1 VNGERPAAPGLAE
14 RPTGAFALPLRVY
27 YQHTDAGGVVYH
39 ARYLDFMEAAR
50 TELLHDLGFDLAEL
64 ATREHVLF
72 IVYRMEV
79 DYRRPAL
86 LDDRIEA
93 TAEIRRAGRARLEF
107 AQTVRRGAE
116 VLVEA
121 VVHVACMDARSHR
134 PVPLPERLRTT
145 IAPPAPRNPDP
156 PR

>member
-1 VNGERPAAPGLAE
+1 VNGERPDAPGLADG
-14 RPTGAFALPLRVY
+14 PMGTFALPLRVY

-50 TELLHDLGFDLAEL
+50 TELLHRLGFDLAEL
-64 ATREHVLF
+64 ARREHVLF

-93 TAEIRRAGRARLEF
+93 TAAIKVSGRARIEF
-107 AQTVRRGAE
+107 EQTVRRGND
-116 VLVEA
+116 VLVSA

-134 PVPLPERLRTT
+134 PVPLPERLRTMIKQHT
-145 IAPPAPRNPDP
+145 RTPT
-156 PR
+156 

>member
-14 RPTGAFALPLRVY
+14 GPPGTFALPLRVY

-50 TELLHDLGFDLAEL
+50 TELLHALGFDLAEL
-64 ATREHVLF
+64 AGREHVLF

-79 DYRRPAL
+79 DYRRPAR

-93 TAEIRRAGRARLEF
+93 TAAIRKAGRARLEF
-107 AQTVRRGAE
+107 AQTVRRGDE
-116 VLVEA
+116 VLVA
-121 VVHVACMDARSHR
+121 ATVHVACMDARTHR

-145 IAPPAPRNPDP
+145 IQEARDAPS
-156 PR
+156 